1 MLPHPVQI
9 INWLTFYIKS
19 LFEVHWIN
27 SWQYCRPLYNMSFN
41 DMIYTKLL
49 NAYRINSIHSEK
61 LLAIWIHIQKLQL
74 FDKTFVAFFIL
85 YKFHGTLIEM
95 NLNTHIFSQKRKLRL
110 SYFYRNIQI
119 NPGTFFRLPVLFIQI
134 ALFGYHFFFI
144 TYKYQNFR
152 WCYWNCS
159 LIKQLL
165 HNKFK
170 SD

>member
-27 SWQYCRPLYNMSFN
+27 SWQYSRPLYNMSFN

-49 NAYRINSIHSEK
+49 NTYRINSIHSEK

-95 NLNTHIFSQKRKLRL
+95 NLNTHIFSQKRKLIVSSL
-110 SYFYRNIQI
+110 YRNLPI
-119 NPGTFFRLPVLFIQI
+119 NPGTFFRLPKNFKNWIIMFI
-134 ALFGYHFFFI
+134 FFYF
-144 TYKYQNFR
+144 F
-152 WCYWNCS
+152 
-159 LIKQLL
+159 LIIIY
-165 HNKFK
+165 
-170 SD
+170 

>member
-27 SWQYCRPLYNMSFN
+27 SWQYSRPLYNMSFN

-95 NLNTHIFSQKRKLRL
+95 NLNTHIFSQKIKLIVSSL
-110 SYFYRNIQI
+110 YRNLPI
-119 NPGTFFRLPVLFIQI
+119 NPGTFFRLPINSYWIILIIWIFNFTINI
-134 ALFGYHFFFI
+134 KWKIIKKSNIF
-144 TYKYQNFR
+144 QN
-152 WCYWNCS
+152 WIIW
-159 LIKQLL
+159 
-165 HNKFK
+165 
-170 SD
+170 

>member
-27 SWQYCRPLYNMSFN
+27 SWQYSRPLYNMSFN

-95 NLNTHIFSQKRKLRL
+95 NLNTHIFSQKIKLIVSSL
-110 SYFYRNIQI
+110 YRNLPI
-119 NPGTFFRLPVLFIQI
+119 NPGTFFRLPE
-134 ALFGYHFFFI
+134 
-144 TYKYQNFR
+144 NF
-152 WCYWNCS
+152 NFK
-159 LIKQLL
+159 IKTILVI
-165 HNKFK
+165 
-170 SD
+170 

>member
-27 SWQYCRPLYNMSFN
+27 SWQYSRPLYNMSFN

-95 NLNTHIFSQKRKLRL
+95 NLNTHIFSQKRKLIVSSL
-110 SYFYRNIQI
+110 YRNLPI
-119 NPGTFFRLPVLFIQI
+119 NPGTFFCLPKLTCHETYVHINTGTYLFHINLN
-134 ALFGYHFFFI
+134 AFI
-144 TYKYQNFR
+144 K
-152 WCYWNCS
+152 
-159 LIKQLL
+159 
-165 HNKFK
+165 
-170 SD
+170 

>member
-27 SWQYCRPLYNMSFN
+27 SWQYSRPLYNMSFN

-49 NAYRINSIHSEK
+49 NTYRINSIHSEK

-95 NLNTHIFSQKRKLRL
+95 NLNTHIFSQKIKLRL
-110 SYFYRNIQI
+110 SSLYRNLPI
-119 NPGTFFRLPVLFIQI
+119 NFVDVLLSNHLKKII
-134 ALFGYHFFFI
+134 LNI
-144 TYKYQNFR
+144 
-152 WCYWNCS
+152 
-159 LIKQLL
+159 IKFMVMMT
-165 HNKFK
+165 NVEFK
-170 SD
+170 CFWKI

>member
-27 SWQYCRPLYNMSFN
+27 SWQYSRPLYNMSFN

-49 NAYRINSIHSEK
+49 NAYRINSMHSEK
-61 LLAIWIHIQKLQL
+61 HFAIWIHIQKLQL

-95 NLNTHIFSQKRKLRL
+95 NLNTHIFSQKIKLRL
-110 SYFYRNIQI
+110 SSLYRNLPI
-119 NPGTFFRLPVLFIQI
+119 NPGTFFRLPE
-134 ALFGYHFFFI
+134 
-144 TYKYQNFR
+144 NF
-152 WCYWNCS
+152 NFK
-159 LIKQLL
+159 IKTILVI
-165 HNKFK
+165 
-170 SD
+170 